1 MRRKI
6 AVGMLGL
13 ALAGCAQSRSSLPV
27 AASRGQPIGMEPVPS
42 INDTINRGTGDPAI
56 VQATLPD
63 PKSPNWSG
71 EFIPPRGPAGTPPG
85 PQVARSDAVQ
95 GSASSTDPA
104 GRASAPA
111 SAVLA
116 SPSSPPPAS
125 AAGLLAG
132 AGMPA
137 PAVDPQAARAPTAP
151 PVQTLPSQQPVMANL
166 EVSRSPG
173 EVPPTA
179 AAAGSPSPVQAL
191 PPVEEPRAVGAPGAP
206 LEAAVAPAAVAP
218 TSAAPA
224 VAPTAMAPTS
234 AVPTAAPNPLSAP
247 TPVPAQAAQAPRGPA
262 TMADQLLG
270 PDPDLMP
277 AIDLPPPAPAKGK
290 TTQRPEADA
299 AAKSV
304 PSSAGAAGASGDF
317 PLETAPELPVDPQP
331 IRGSLLPAA
340 PAANPAPTTQN
351 GQAGAPSASTASVPD
366 RTSSQTAAAPP
377 APRSESAVS
386 LASFNPDS
394 LTEMA
399 KGRNWKEAG
408 RAAGRVNDEVITLH
422 DLVLTIKAQL
432 INRNPGHSLNHE
444 ELNMAAKSML
454 AHLIERTLITQEAKR
469 VLKNPKQLDRLY
481 EAADKYWREAE
492 LPPLMRHY
500 LADNEYQLKQKLAD
514 AGLPLEFLRQS
525 HRQEFLAQVY
535 LDQKLSEGRKV
546 ELPEMLKY
554 YNDHLH
560 DKEYDRP
567 AQITWRELV
576 VEKGHHPDPADAR
589 RKADNLLARLKRGE
603 SFATLARKESE
614 GPSSIRAQGGLMQTS
629 PGSYAVEAVNQALN
643 SLPLNQVSPVLE
655 GPSSLHIVLVENRR
669 AAGPASFEEVQ
680 DLMRNK
686 VMYNKMHKAREVFL
700 ARLKR
705 DALISTI
712 FDGTESDPAA
722 TDKQ

>member
-1 MRRKI
+1 MLWSRDNAHLSVARDRPGPFEIDVPGPPTACPEGAGFLVFSPSPVTSGAAGMAGLPGATRGSSGSHGANSPRMEIVSVMRRNI

-13 ALAGCAQSRSSLPV
+13 ALAGCAQSRSSLPG

-42 INDTINRGTGDPAI
+42 INDTINRGTGDPAL

-85 PQVARSDAVQ
+85 PQVARPGPVQ
-95 GSASSTDPA
+95 ASASSTDSPS
-104 GRASAPA
+104 RASAPA

-137 PAVDPQAARAPTAP
+137 AAADPQAAQAPTAP
-151 PVQTLPSQQPVMANL
+151 PVQTLPSQQPGMGDL
-166 EVSRSPG
+166 EVGRSPG

-179 AAAGSPSPVQAL
+179 AAAGSPSPDQAL
-191 PPVEEPRAVGAPGAP
+191 PPIEEPRADGAPGAP
-206 LEAAVAPAAVAP
+206 LEAAVAPAA
-218 TSAAPA
+218 AA
-224 VAPTAMAPTS
+224 
-234 AVPTAAPNPLSAP
+234 PTAAPNPLSAP

-262 TMADQLLG
+262 AMADQLLG

-331 IRGSLLPAA
+331 IRGSLSPAA

-377 APRSESAVS
+377 APRSDSMAH

-399 KGRNWKEAG
+399 IDRNWK
-408 RAAGRVNDEVITLH
+408 
-422 DLVLTIKAQL
+422 
-432 INRNPGHSLNHE
+432 
-444 ELNMAAKSML
+444 
-454 AHLIERTLITQEAKR
+454 
-469 VLKNPKQLDRLY
+469 
-481 EAADKYWREAE
+481 
-492 LPPLMRHY
+492 
-500 LADNEYQLKQKLAD
+500 
-514 AGLPLEFLRQS
+514 
-525 HRQEFLAQVY
+525 
-535 LDQKLSEGRKV
+535 
-546 ELPEMLKY
+546 
-554 YNDHLH
+554 
-560 DKEYDRP
+560 
-567 AQITWRELV
+567 
-576 VEKGHHPDPADAR
+576 R
-589 RKADNLLARLKRGE
+589 RD
-603 SFATLARKESE
+603 
-614 GPSSIRAQGGLMQTS
+614 GPR
-629 PGSYAVEAVNQALN
+629 PGSTMR
-643 SLPLNQVSPVLE
+643 SSRFMTSFSRSRR
-655 GPSSLHIVLVENRR
+655 SSLIAIPVTASTTKNSTWQPR
-669 AAGPASFEEVQ
+669 ACS
-680 DLMRNK
+680 
-686 VMYNKMHKAREVFL
+686 H
-700 ARLKR
+700 
-705 DALISTI
+705 T
-712 FDGTESDPAA
+712 
-722 TDKQ
+722 

>member
-1 MRRKI
+1 
-6 AVGMLGL
+6 MLGL
-13 ALAGCAQSRSSLPV
+13 ALAGCAQSRSSVPG
-27 AASRGQPIGMEPVPS
+27 AASRGQPIGMEPLPAIS
-42 INDTINRGTGDPAI
+42 DTINRGTGDPAI

-63 PKSPNWSG
+63 PKNPNWSG
-71 EFIPPRGPAGTPPG
+71 EFIPPRGPARTPPG
-85 PQVARSDAVQ
+85 PQVARSSPVQ
-95 GSASSTDPA
+95 GPASSTDPA
-104 GRASAPA
+104 GRASAPS

-116 SPSSPPPAS
+116 SPSSPPPAG
-125 AAGLLAG
+125 ATGLLAG

-137 PAVDPQAARAPTAP
+137 AGANSQAAQPLTVP
-151 PVQTLPSQQPVMANL
+151 PVQTVPSQRPGMADL

-173 EVPPTA
+173 ELPPTA
-179 AAAGSPSPVQAL
+179 AAAGSPSPDQAL

-206 LEAAVAPAAVAP
+206 LEPVVAPGVVAPTTAGPAAVAPAAVAP
-218 TSAAPA
+218 SAMAPAA
-224 VAPTAMAPTS
+224 VAPTA
-234 AVPTAAPNPLSAP
+234 APNQLSAP
-247 TPVPAQAAQAPRGPA
+247 TPTPAQAAQAPRGPA
-262 TMADQLLG
+262 STADQLLG
-270 PDPDLMP
+270 PNPDLMP
-277 AIDLPPPAPAKGK
+277 AIDSAPPAAAKGK
-290 TTQRPEADA
+290 ATQRPAAEA
-299 AAKSV
+299 AAKPV
-304 PSSAGAAGASGDF
+304 PSSAGAAGGPGDF

-331 IRGSLLPAA
+331 TKGSLSPGASA
-340 PAANPAPTTQN
+340 TNPAPTTQN
-351 GQAGAPSASTASVPD
+351 GQAGAPSASTASAPD

-377 APRSESAVS
+377 APQSDSAAR

-394 LTEMA
+394 LTDMA
-399 KGRNWKEAG
+399 KDQNWKEAG
-408 RAAGRVNDEVITLH
+408 RAAARVNDEVVTLH

-432 INRNPGHSLNHE
+432 INRNPGHSLSRE

-454 AHLIERTLITQEAKR
+454 AHLIERTLINQEAKR

-481 EAADKYWREAE
+481 EAADKYWREEE

-500 LADNEYQLKQKLAD
+500 LADNEFQLKQKLAD
-514 AGLPLEFLRQS
+514 AGLPLEFLHQN
-525 HRQEFLAQVY
+525 HRQEFLSTVY
-535 LDQKLSEGRKV
+535 VDQKLSEARKV
-546 ELPEMLKY
+546 ELPEMLRY

-576 VEKGHHPDPADAR
+576 VEKGHHPNPADAR

-629 PGSYAVEAVNQALN
+629 PGSYAVEAVNQALD
-643 SLPLNQVSPVLE
+643 SLPLNQVSRVLE
-655 GPSSLHIVLVENRR
+655 GPTSLHIVLVENRR
-669 AAGPASFEEVQ
+669 AAGPASFEELQ
-680 DLMRNK
+680 DQMRNK

-722 TDKQ
+722 TDKE

>member
-13 ALAGCAQSRSSLPV
+13 ALAGCAQSRSSVPG

-42 INDTINRGTGDPAI
+42 INDTINRGLGDPAI
-56 VQATLPD
+56 VQATLSD
-63 PKSPNWSG
+63 PKNPKWSG

-104 GRASAPA
+104 GRASVPA

-151 PVQTLPSQQPVMANL
+151 PVQTVPSQQPGMADH

-179 AAAGSPSPVQAL
+179 AAAGSPSPDQAL
-191 PPVEEPRAVGAPGAP
+191 PPVEEPGAVGAPGAP
-206 LEAAVAPAAVAP
+206 LED
-218 TSAAPA
+218 A
-224 VAPTAMAPTS
+224 VAPTAMAPAAAAPT
-234 AVPTAAPNPLSAP
+234 AAAPTAAPNPLSAP

-262 TMADQLLG
+262 SMADQLLG
-270 PDPDLMP
+270 PNPDLMP
-277 AIDLPPPAPAKGK
+277 AIDSLPPASAKGK

-299 AAKSV
+299 TAKSV
-304 PSSAGAAGASGDF
+304 PSSAGAAGAPGDF
-317 PLETAPELPVDPQP
+317 SLETAPELPVDPQP
-331 IRGSLLPAA
+331 AKGSLSPAA
-340 PAANPAPTTQN
+340 PATNPAPTTQN
-351 GQAGAPSASTASVPD
+351 SQAGAPSASTASAPD
-366 RTSSQTAAAPP
+366 RTLPQTTAAPP
-377 APRSESAVS
+377 APRSDSLGR
-386 LASFNPDS
+386 LASFNPAS

-399 KGRNWKEAG
+399 IDRNWKEAG
-408 RAAGRVNDEVITLH
+408 RAAARVNDEVITLH

-432 INRNPGHSLNHE
+432 IHRNPGHSLNHE

-454 AHLIERTLITQEAKR
+454 AHLIERTLIAQEAKR

-481 EAADKYWREAE
+481 EAADKYWREEE

-500 LADNEYQLKQKLAD
+500 LADNEFQLKQKLAD
-514 AGLPLEFLRQS
+514 SGLPLEFLHQS

-535 LDQKLSEGRKV
+535 LDQKLSQGRKV
-546 ELPEMLKY
+546 ELPEMLRY

-576 VEKGHHPDPADAR
+576 VEKAHYPNPADAR

-614 GPSSIRAQGGLMQTS
+614 GPTSIRAQGGLMQTS
-629 PGSYAVEAVNQALN
+629 PGSYAVEAVNQALG

-655 GPSSLHIVLVENRR
+655 GPTSLHIVLVENRR

-680 DLMRNK
+680 DQMRNK

-722 TDKQ
+722 TEKE

>member
-71 EFIPPRGPAGTPPG
+71 EFIPPRGPAGTPLG

-206 LEAAVAPAAVAP
+206 LEAAVAP
-218 TSAAPA
+218 
-224 VAPTAMAPTS
+224 TS

-331 IRGSLLPAA
+331 
-340 PAANPAPTTQN
+340 
-351 GQAGAPSASTASVPD
+351 
-366 RTSSQTAAAPP
+366 
-377 APRSESAVS
+377 
-386 LASFNPDS
+386 
-394 LTEMA
+394 
-399 KGRNWKEAG
+399 
-408 RAAGRVNDEVITLH
+408 
-422 DLVLTIKAQL
+422 
-432 INRNPGHSLNHE
+432 
-444 ELNMAAKSML
+444 
-454 AHLIERTLITQEAKR
+454 
-469 VLKNPKQLDRLY
+469 
-481 EAADKYWREAE
+481 
-492 LPPLMRHY
+492 
-500 LADNEYQLKQKLAD
+500 
-514 AGLPLEFLRQS
+514 
-525 HRQEFLAQVY
+525 
-535 LDQKLSEGRKV
+535 
-546 ELPEMLKY
+546 
-554 YNDHLH
+554 
-560 DKEYDRP
+560 
-567 AQITWRELV
+567 
-576 VEKGHHPDPADAR
+576 
-589 RKADNLLARLKRGE
+589 
-603 SFATLARKESE
+603 
-614 GPSSIRAQGGLMQTS
+614 
-629 PGSYAVEAVNQALN
+629 
-643 SLPLNQVSPVLE
+643 
-655 GPSSLHIVLVENRR
+655 
-669 AAGPASFEEVQ
+669 
-680 DLMRNK
+680 
-686 VMYNKMHKAREVFL
+686 
-700 ARLKR
+700 
-705 DALISTI
+705 
-712 FDGTESDPAA
+712 
-722 TDKQ
+722 